1 MVVRVGEVQVRD
13 MPTLPPMHSRTVC
26 VLLTCPLADD
36 LDDGGREVADSISA
50 FLSVVDV
57 PLPAPVRVLLQ
68 DLCEAPGMRVRD
80 SLQVSQHQQEPEH
93 GIIQE
98 PWLWATPSHT
108 QQEVL

>member
-1 MVVRVGEVQVRD
+1 M
-13 MPTLPPMHSRTVC
+13 
-26 VLLTCPLADD
+26 LLTCPLADD

-50 FLSVVDV
+50 FLGVVDV

-68 DLCEAPGMRVRD
+68 DLCEAPGMRVLGPRGRD

-98 PWLWATPSHT
+98 TWLWTTPSHT